1 MYFFGGS
8 DLLKEVLPL
17 GLFAFIVAWAVTPLV
32 ILTSKRFNLFDWPGE
47 KRKVHE
53 QPVSRLGGVSLFVSF
68 LASFLLFHF
77 GLHIPFSWFFVL
89 GILAFFL
96 TGLLDDLFSLS
107 PWLKLLGQILG
118 AVLLIQGG
126 VIIRFFTLP
135 WDQMFYLG
143 FWGYPLTLLW
153 IVGIANALNL
163 IDGLDG
169 LSGGVGAIAS
179 FTLGMI
185 AWQEGRMEP
194 AVLSFILSGGILGF
208 LLYNFPPA
216 RIFLGDGGALFLG
229 AMLASTSVQGAV
241 KSAAAFTLA
250 VPILILGVP
259 IFDTFFAIVRRK
271 KNGLSILHPDRGH
284 LHHRLLERGYS
295 QREVVVIFYGI
306 SALCGGM
313 AILINFFLANSTY
326 SLLLFF
332 FFVMLFLGWG
342 KNLRVTELPERKSSV
357 EKG

>member
-1 MYFFGGS
+1 M
-8 DLLKEVLPL
+8 KEVLL
-17 GLFAFIVAWAVTPLV
+17 FSFFAFIIAWAVTPLV
-32 ILTSKRFNLFDWPGE
+32 ILTSQRLNWFDWPGDQ
-47 KRKVHE
+47 RKVHE
-53 QPVSRLGGVSLFVSF
+53 RPVPRLGGVSLFISFLVSF
-68 LASFLLFHF
+68 FLLHF
-77 GLHIPFSWFFVL
+77 FLHLSFSWFLVL
-89 GILAFFL
+89 GVLIFFL
-96 TGLLDDLFSLS
+96 IGFLDDLFSLS
-107 PWLKLLGQILG
+107 PWIKLLGQVLG

-126 VIIRFFTLP
+126 VLIRFFTLP
-135 WDQMFYLG
+135 WDRMFYLG
-143 FWGYPLTLLW
+143 FWGYPLTLMW
-153 IVGIANALNL
+153 IVGISNALNL

-194 AVLSFILSGGILGF
+194 AILSFLLSGGILGF

-229 AMLASTSVQGAV
+229 AMLASTSVQGAT

-250 VPILILGVP
+250 VPILILGIP

-284 LHHRLLERGYS
+284 LHHRLLEKGYS

-306 SALCGGM
+306 SALCGGT

-326 SLLLFF
+326 SLLFFF
-332 FFVMLFLGWG
+332 FFVVLFLGWG

-357 EKG
+357 EKS